1 MPERIADGPH
11 YATIAELANQGQ
23 ARETLA
29 TSDGQDIPIHE
40 FALRPLIALRVK
52 RLPRGAQFIEA
63 ASRG

>member
-23 ARETLA
+23 AWETLA
-29 TSDGQDIPIHE
+29 TSDGQDIPIDE

-52 RLPRGAQFIEA
+52 RLPRGAQFIET